1 MNGFYPVLH
10 FTNSTLWGGVEEH
23 ICGVLRNLSRDR
35 FRAHLVCAPIL
46 YDRFRSGCP
55 ADVQITPLS
64 LLSPRHLGT
73 AAQLARLLAREKF
86 EIVHSHMFWSSLC
99 ASPVAWAC
107 RVPAIVETLHGTE
120 AWRSGWK
127 ANFWVDRAISRVVT
141 KYVAVSASDA
151 RFLATRKRIPLEKI
165 AIINNGVDLQRFDP
179 SRPARK
185 KMRDALGLAEHD
197 VAVVM
202 VARFHKGKGHPVLLD
217 AMRDLMDRGT
227 TLKLICLGE
236 GEEQADVRR
245 LCNALGLAEHV
256 RIEGYQPHVAPWLQA
271 ADINVL
277 PTYYEG
283 LPLTVL
289 EAMASGLPTVASNV
303 GGIPE
308 MVEDG
313 ISGCLVPPGDPR
325 KLADALSALISQP
338 ELRKRMGEAAYSR
351 ACRCFSL
358 ERQLRNTERLYL
370 ELCGTA
376 MENGTGQTELPV
388 VAAEKQQLITNLP
401 N

>member
-1 MNGFYPVLH
+1 
-10 FTNSTLWGGVEEH
+10 
-23 ICGVLRNLSRDR
+23 
-35 FRAHLVCAPIL
+35 
-46 YDRFRSGCP
+46 
-55 ADVQITPLS
+55 
-64 LLSPRHLGT
+64 
-73 AAQLARLLAREKF
+73 
-86 EIVHSHMFWSSLC
+86 
-99 ASPVAWAC
+99 
-107 RVPAIVETLHGTE
+107 
-120 AWRSGWK
+120 
-127 ANFWVDRAISRVVT
+127 
-141 KYVAVSASDA
+141 
-151 RFLATRKRIPLEKI
+151 
-165 AIINNGVDLQRFDP
+165 
-179 SRPARK
+179 
-185 KMRDALGLAEHD
+185 
-197 VAVVM
+197 
-202 VARFHKGKGHPVLLD
+202 
-217 AMRDLMDRGT
+217 MDRGT

-236 GEEQADVRR
+236 GEEQAHVRR
-245 LCNALGLAEHV
+245 LCNVLGLAEHV
-256 RIEGYQPHVAPWLQA
+256 RIEGYQSLVALWLQA

-325 KLADALSALISQP
+325 KLADALSALASQP

-388 VAAEKQQLITNLP
+388 IAAEKQQLITNLP

>member
-1 MNGFYPVLH
+1 MNGFYSVLH
-10 FTNSTLWGGVEEH
+10 FTNSTLWGGVEGH
-23 ICGVLRNLSRDR
+23 ICGLLRNLSRDR

-46 YDRFRSGCP
+46 YDRFRSSCP
-55 ADVQITPLS
+55 TDVQITPLS
-64 LLSPRHLGT
+64 LLSPHHVGA
-73 AAQLARLLAREKF
+73 AAQLARLLEREKF
-86 EIVHSHMFWSSLC
+86 EIVHSHMFQSSLC

-107 RVPAIVETLHGTE
+107 GVPAIVETLHGSE

-127 ANFWVDRAISRVVT
+127 ANLWVDRAISRVVS

-151 RFLATRKRIPLEKI
+151 RFLATRKHVPVEKI
-165 AIINNGVDLQRFDP
+165 AIINNGVDLHRFYPLRD
-179 SRPARK
+179 ARK

-197 VAVVM
+197 VAVIM
-202 VARFHKGKGHPVLLD
+202 VARFHKGKGHPVLLE
-217 AMRDLMDRGT
+217 AMRDLLDRGT

-236 GEEQADVRR
+236 GEEEADVRR
-245 LCNALGLAEHV
+245 LCNQLGLAQHV
-256 RIEGYQPHVAPWLQA
+256 RIEGYQEHVALWLQT

-313 ISGCLVPPGDPR
+313 ISGCLVPPGDSR
-325 KLADALSALISQP
+325 KLADALSALVSQP
-338 ELRKRMGEAAYSR
+338 ELRKRMGEAAYSC
-351 ACRCFSL
+351 ACRLFSL
-358 ERQLRNTERLYL
+358 ERQVRDTERLYL

-376 MENGTGQTELPV
+376 VQNRSGQSELPV
-388 VAAEKQQLITNLP
+388 IAAN
-401 N
+401 